1 MCTNQSAARSFFAAP
16 LICLLC
22 FMSSS
27 LFGVTRQAIDFQF
40 IFFGNTQG
48 RSVEFQQTD
57 ENVGGI
63 TFSPA
68 WKLPEII
75 NRFTHGYESKTLI
88 VNVGNNEHEDAPV
101 SYLLEE
107 PIFEHLRRFCRPQVD
122 AIGPRDFARSTLIK
136 KIPPWLCGR
145 LWSNVLQ
152 PAEQP
157 FFQEADRHRLS
168 GHTFVFGCFIAPHLL
183 EDSSISSV
191 PQLEV
196 EDPARAWRRFS
207 LHLEPD
213 DIPVLICH
221 MPAPDFRRLQ
231 QTVRQPSILL
241 WVPPEKPVKT
251 TPTIL
256 PKTHHRHV
264 DVLPP
269 ADEAPLVLFAHRR
282 SGGEFDLRS
291 RHPRYRSVSHPRG
304 HFDFNDLGDR
314 LRHAARRSLHVIPT
328 PRHRSAV
335 VTRWRPDLLADL
347 VNQVFRSDLT
357 LIQLLGDHTWKG
369 RVIYPETVFSS
380 LPVCFI
386 REYEFSGHDL
396 QLYLEHVFHSASP
409 GRLGVAGG
417 KLAFLAGKVR
427 TLQGR
432 NLPVLPQLFYRLSL
446 DSSLYSVP
454 SLHPESYGGKRVGPT
469 GHTFWSVALQ
479 QLPLLDPGKGLGQ

>member
-1 MCTNQSAARSFFAAP
+1 MRTDRFTTIPLSA
-16 LICLLC
+16 LILACLLC
-22 FMSSS
+22 VITSTS
-27 LFGVTRQAIDFQF
+27 FGVTRGAIDFQF

-48 RSVEFQQTD
+48 RSVEFQPTD
-57 ENVGGI
+57 EGSTEI
-63 TFSPA
+63 SFSPI

-75 NRFTHGYESKTLI
+75 NRFTRGYETKTLI
-88 VNVGNNEHEDAPV
+88 VNVGNNEREDAPV

-122 AIGPRDFARSTLIK
+122 AVGPGDFARSALINK
-136 KIPPWLCGR
+136 VPTWLFGR

-157 FFQEADRHRLS
+157 FFLESNRHRLS
-168 GHTFVFGCFIAPHLL
+168 GHTFVFGCFIAPELL
-183 EDSSISSV
+183 VDSFISSV

-196 EDPARAWRRFS
+196 EDPSRAWRRFS
-207 LHLEPD
+207 LQIEPD

-241 WVPPEKPVKT
+241 WVPPEQPAKT

-256 PKTHHRHV
+256 PNTHHRHV

-269 ADEAPLVLFAHRR
+269 ADEAPLMLFAHRR
-282 SGGEFDLRS
+282 SGGEFDIRS
-291 RHPRYRSVSHPRG
+291 RHPRYRSVSHPQG
-304 HFDFNDLGDR
+304 HFDFDELGDR
-314 LRHAARRSLHVIPT
+314 LRHAARQSLHVIPT
-328 PRHRSAV
+328 PGHRSTVIA
-335 VTRWRPDLLADL
+335 RWRPDLLADL

-357 LIQLLGDHTWKG
+357 LVQLLGDHTWKG
-369 RVIYPETVFSS
+369 RVIYPETLFSS
-380 LPVCFI
+380 LPACLV

-396 QLYLEHVFHSASP
+396 KLYLERVFQSASP

-427 TLQGR
+427 NLQGR
-432 NLPVLPQLFYRLSL
+432 NLPVLPQLSYRLSL

-454 SLHPESYGGKRVGPT
+454 SLHPESYGGKRVGSN
-469 GHTFWSVALQ
+469 GHTFWSIALQ